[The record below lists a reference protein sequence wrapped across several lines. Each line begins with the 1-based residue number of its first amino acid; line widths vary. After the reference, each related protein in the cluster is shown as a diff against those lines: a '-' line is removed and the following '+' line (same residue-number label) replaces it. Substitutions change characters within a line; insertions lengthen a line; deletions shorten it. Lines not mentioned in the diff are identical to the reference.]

1 MTVGE
6 VLMWS
11 TQWLSRFAVALG
23 GFLIFVGIVIIGVFI
38 LVFFGF
44 IDVGILESEKYRML
58 SLWALLAI
66 GALDLVS
73 GIILRR
79 R

>member
-1 MTVGE
+1 MVDEALTF
-6 VLMWS
+6 S

-23 GFLIFVGIVIIGVFI
+23 GFLVFVGIMMMGVFL

-44 IDVGILESEKYRML
+44 LDVGILESQKVRML
-58 SLWALLAI
+58 SLLALLTI
-66 GALDLVS
+66 GLLDLVS
-73 GIILRR
+73 GFILRR

>member
-11 TQWLSRFAVALG
+11 TQWLSRFAVAIG
-23 GFLIFVGIVIIGVFI
+23 GFLIFVGIVIIGVLI

-44 IDVGILESEKYRML
+44 VDVGILESEKYRML

>member
-1 MTVGE
+1 MMVDE
-6 VLMWS
+6 APMWS
-11 TQWLSRFAVALG
+11 TQWLNRFAVALG
-23 GFLIFVGIVIIGVFI
+23 GFLIFVGIMMTAMFV

-44 IDVGILESEKYRML
+44 VDVSILENERYRIL

-66 GALDLVS
+66 GLLDLVS
-73 GIILRR
+73 GVILRR

>member
-1 MTVGE
+1 MVDE
-6 VLMWS
+6 ALVWS

-23 GFLIFVGIVIIGVFI
+23 GFLIFVGIMMTGVCV

-44 IDVGILESEKYRML
+44 VDVSILEGEKFRML
-58 SLWALLAI
+58 SLWLLLTI
-66 GALDLVS
+66 GVLDLVS

>member
-1 MTVGE
+1 MVDE
-6 VLMWS
+6 ALMFS

-23 GFLIFVGIVIIGVFI
+23 GFLLFVGIMMIGVFL

-44 IDVGILESEKYRML
+44 LEVGILEGEKVRML
-58 SLWALLAI
+58 SLWALLTI
-66 GALDLVS
+66 GLLDLVS
-73 GIILRR
+73 GYILRR

>member
-58 SLWALLAI
+58 PLWTLLAI

>member
-1 MTVGE
+1 MMADGA
-6 VLMWS
+6 LMWS
-11 TQWLSRFAVALG
+11 TQLLSRFAVALG
-23 GFLIFVGIVIIGVFI
+23 GFLIFVGIMMIGVFV

-44 IDVGILESEKYRML
+44 VDVSILESEKYRIL
-58 SLWALLAI
+58 FLGALLTI
-66 GALDLVS
+66 GLLDLLS

>member
-1 MTVGE
+1 MVDE
-6 VLMWS
+6 ALVWS

-23 GFLIFVGIVIIGVFI
+23 GFLIFVGIMMIGVFL

-44 IDVGILESEKYRML
+44 LDVGILEGEKVRML
-58 SLWALLAI
+58 SLWALLII
-66 GALDLVS
+66 GLLDLVS

>member
-44 IDVGILESEKYRML
+44 IDVGVLENEKYRML
-58 SLWALLAI
+58 SLWALFAVGL
-66 GALDLVS
+66 LDLVS
-73 GIILRR
+73 GLILRR